1 LLPSLSTPPKQPP
14 GLTMSKHT
22 RQKQVEVLTALS
34 VNGGHITR
42 TAKQCGVSRDAVY
55 RFIEAA
61 KQERGDI
68 TTKTPAEHVTPR
80 HVDGE
85 LLSTNVAKEGAAL
98 PLPAYLNPDVNKPL
112 LYQVEQRCLEM
123 WGAAMD
129 KIAAS
134 RYEPTTQDAYTLLRM
149 AELASR
155 MRLGTDRLSVP
166 QAGQGETVIVE
177 WVRAERRG

>member
-1 LLPSLSTPPKQPP
+1 
-14 GLTMSKHT
+14 
-22 RQKQVEVLTALS
+22 
-34 VNGGHITR
+34 
-42 TAKQCGVSRDAVY
+42 
-55 RFIEAA
+55 
-61 KQERGDI
+61 
-68 TTKTPAEHVTPR
+68 
-80 HVDGE
+80 
-85 LLSTNVAKEGAAL
+85 LLSTNVAKEDAAL

-166 QAGQGETVIVE
+166 QAGAGETVIVE